1 MPSLSSRLTAN
12 RELLS
17 RWAQT
22 LASFALSSVATQV
35 LSALSGILIIRAL
48 GKTEY
53 AWFTVASG
61 IIAALNIL
69 SDAGLASAVTA
80 IGGRIWNQP
89 GQLASLVQR
98 ALHWRSR
105 LTVIAIALTA
115 PLSLILLRR
124 TDCPWPTALLLTT
137 LSILPTAQLALFSI
151 YTVVSRLHSRTRQ
164 LQVAEISVGLT
175 RLIAIAAFALG
186 SALTAVAA
194 MVAGLL
200 STTSGFFIV
209 RKQVRPL
216 LASPPEIPQIAPE
229 TFDPELKKSIRQI
242 YPNAAFT
249 CVQGQL
255 GVWLISAFA
264 STSEVADFGALSRLA
279 LIFVAFNG
287 PLVHAIC
294 PAFARCAPNPRR
306 LTFVLLASCGLVA
319 LLSGLLLLL
328 AATIP
333 QALLVILGSQ
343 YNTLETELLWI
354 IAMMGINSFMQTIWQ
369 LNVARGWVSSL
380 TWNIPIVICVQV
392 PFLLLH
398 PINTIMGIALM
409 SILVASVQIVHACL
423 VAFRSISQAATI
435 PLHP

>member
-35 LSALSGILIIRAL
+35 LSALSGILVIRAL

-53 AWFTVASG
+53 AWFTIASG
-61 IIAALNIL
+61 ITAALNIL
-69 SDAGLASAVTA
+69 SDAGLASAVTS
-80 IGGRIWNQP
+80 IGGRIWKQP

-115 PLSLILLRR
+115 PLSLILLLR

-164 LQVAEISVGLT
+164 LQIAEIAVGLT
-175 RLIAIAAFALG
+175 RLAATAAFALG
-186 SALTAVAA
+186 SALTAISA

-200 STTSGFFIV
+200 STASGFLIV

-216 LASPPEIPQIAPE
+216 LASAPDTPEIPSD
-229 TFDPELKKSIRQI
+229 TFDPDLKKSIRQI

-279 LIFVAFNG
+279 LIFTAFNG

-294 PAFARCAPNPRR
+294 PAFARCPPNPRR
-306 LTFVLLASCGLVA
+306 LTFILLASCGLVA

-328 AATIP
+328 AATFP

-343 YNTLETELLWI
+343 YNALETELLWI
-354 IAMMGINSFMQTIWQ
+354 IAMMGITSLMQTIWQ
-369 LNVARGWVSSL
+369 LNVARGWVASL
-380 TWNIPIVICVQV
+380 SWNIPLVITVQAISV
-392 PFLLLH
+392 STIPV
-398 PINTIMGIALM
+398 NTIAGIAMM
-409 SILVASVQIVHACL
+409 SII
-423 VAFRSISQAATI
+423 VAFAQSLHAAWVAANGIRTSALT
-435 PLHP
+435 PN